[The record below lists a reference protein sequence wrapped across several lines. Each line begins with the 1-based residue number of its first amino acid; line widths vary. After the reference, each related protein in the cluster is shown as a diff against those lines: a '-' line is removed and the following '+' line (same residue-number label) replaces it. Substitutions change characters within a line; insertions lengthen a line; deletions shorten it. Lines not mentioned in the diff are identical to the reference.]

1 MPLVDQLDELI
12 AELDSLFALEL
23 TAEGLTQTQRNRSE
37 CLQRVIP
44 GLKMI
49 RAVSSSSASSSSFS
63 SLSFSSA
70 PRALAFTTIPAAS
83 LPVASSTPETSVVVL
98 STAVSSTREE
108 PVSPKESAV
117 ILPVAIVS
125 STPQEP
131 ATSMPVS
138 PVTVSPALEITSPI
152 CSAFVPSIPDQ
163 LAGAICQSQPPVPS
177 TPVGFRAT
185 ADDLLNDI
193 DANPEHYIHLFR
205 APAKK
210 APDKRYTHVYRVLD
224 KKPP

>member
-1 MPLVDQLDELI
+1 L
-12 AELDSLFALEL
+12 
-23 TAEGLTQTQRNRSE
+23 
-37 CLQRVIP
+37 
-44 GLKMI
+44 
-49 RAVSSSSASSSSFS
+49 
-63 SLSFSSA
+63 
-70 PRALAFTTIPAAS
+70 
-83 LPVASSTPETSVVVL
+83 
-98 STAVSSTREE
+98 
-108 PVSPKESAV
+108 PVSPA
-117 ILPVAIVS
+117 
-125 STPQEP
+125 
-131 ATSMPVS
+131 
-138 PVTVSPALEITSPI
+138 TVSPAIEITSPI

-177 TPVGFRAT
+177 TSVGFRAT